1 MTQAPRRL
9 RALCNSA
16 FHRHCLMCPPEDQEA
31 PYAPFESYGTFNEF
45 SRVVTKHVLGGQER
59 FNELKQRLKMC
70 EHANSK
76 AGAAALG
83 YLIAMEEKENGKET
97 IYDLVLEQVEDN
109 ADSMNRTDAIFTVI
123 YKWLDKKLEGAGYY
137 NEGSSRSV
145 LREAFEPYMP
155 CKSVKSVYGGLL

>member
-1 MTQAPRRL
+1 
-9 RALCNSA
+9 
-16 FHRHCLMCPPEDQEA
+16 MCPTEDQEA

-59 FNELKQRLKMC
+59 FNELKQRLEMC

-97 IYDLVLEQVEDN
+97 IYDLVLEQVEDA
-109 ADSMNRTDAIFTVI
+109 ADSMNRTDVIFSVI
-123 YKWLDKKLEGAGYY
+123 YKWLDKALAKEGYEDDAY
-137 NEGSSRSV
+137 
-145 LREAFEPYMP
+145 LREFIVTMFSPYMP
-155 CKSVKSVYGGLL
+155 